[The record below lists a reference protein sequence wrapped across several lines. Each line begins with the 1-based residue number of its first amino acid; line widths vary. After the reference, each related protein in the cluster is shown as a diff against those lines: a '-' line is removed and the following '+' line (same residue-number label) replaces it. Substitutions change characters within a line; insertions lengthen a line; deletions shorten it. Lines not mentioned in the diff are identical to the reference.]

1 VAARRGS
8 AWVELAAKSHGR
20 KCVRRPRTRARAASK
35 DSRRG
40 ESGDLQVPRE
50 EDAGE
55 ASAGLGEEVPARKEQ
70 RERGLEPTLDVA
82 MECFPSRAG
91 PEREKRGD
99 GVKEKGQCGLP
110 FIEPRSGHVSQLQ
123 QVAGATVI
131 TLGDVFW
138 QFLLRIGSWLLHK
151 ISSLIYTVQFLYR
164 T

>member
-1 VAARRGS
+1 VFVVPGLGHAQ
-8 AWVELAAKSHGR
+8 H
-20 KCVRRPRTRARAASK
+20 PRTAGVASLATCRCPGKKMQGKQPLVSERKSLRARN
-35 DSRRG
+35 
-40 ESGDLQVPRE
+40 
-50 EDAGE
+50 
-55 ASAGLGEEVPARKEQ
+55 

>member
-55 ASAGLGEEVPARKEQ
+55 ATAGLGEEVPARKEQ
-70 RERGLEPTLDVA
+70 REGARADPGRGHGVLSFARWTREGEERRWREGEGTVWA
-82 MECFPSRAG
+82 AIYRAKIWTCQPAAAG
-91 PEREKRGD
+91 GRCYSDNLGRR
-99 GVKEKGQCGLP
+99 VLA
-110 FIEPRSGHVSQLQ
+110 VS
-123 QVAGATVI
+123 A
-131 TLGDVFW
+131 
-138 QFLLRIGSWLLHK
+138 
-151 ISSLIYTVQFLYR
+151 
-164 T
+164 